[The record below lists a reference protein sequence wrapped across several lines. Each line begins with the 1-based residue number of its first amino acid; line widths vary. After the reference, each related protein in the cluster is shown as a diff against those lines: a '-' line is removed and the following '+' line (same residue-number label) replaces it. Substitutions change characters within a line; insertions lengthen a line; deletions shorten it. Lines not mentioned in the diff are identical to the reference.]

1 LQEAYRDLGLGKG
14 SFPVTEKLA
23 DEIVS
28 LPMFPE
34 LTHQQIELVLEALLK
49 E

>member
-28 LPMFPE
+28 LPMYAE
-34 LTHQQIELVLEALLK
+34 LSQHQIELVLDALSK
-49 E
+49 I

>member
-23 DEIVS
+23 DEILS

-34 LTHQQIELVLEALLK
+34 LTHHQIELVLEGLLK

>member
-1 LQEAYRDLGLGKG
+1 LGKG

-34 LTHQQIELVLEALLK
+34 LTDHQIELVLEALK
-49 E
+49 V